1 MAKKKKETEATKAEE
16 GAINIDGKSY
26 DPLKLSEHA
35 KHQILNIQ
43 FVDSQLAQLQN
54 ELAVSDTARIAYSKA
69 LQSEL
74 NKISN
79 KNS

>member
-1 MAKKKKETEATKAEE
+1 MAKKKKDTEVKKDQ
-16 GAINIDGKSY
+16 GAKINIDGKSY
-26 DPLKLSEHA
+26 DPSKLSEHA

-43 FVDSQLAQLQN
+43 FVDSQLLQLNN

-74 NKISN
+74 NKVSN
-79 KNS
+79 KAS